1 MGLISFDYTYQ
12 NFRNTTLQPS
22 SAFIDENQDLSSGLR
37 NTSTFKVGTEWRYN
51 IFSFRGGYRYVQ
63 SPYREVGSDFDLNG
77 YSFGLGIR
85 FSPNFGLDFAYDRST
100 NRDQYRFLDIAGVE
114 PAQLEVT
121 NSRFISSL
129 VFNF

>member
-1 MGLISFDYTYQ
+1 
-12 NFRNTTLQPS
+12 
-22 SAFIDENQDLSSGLR
+22 LR

-63 SPYREVGSDFDLNG
+63 SPYQEVGSDFDLSG
-77 YSFGLGIR
+77 YSVGLGIR
-85 FSPNFGLDFAYDRST
+85 FTPNFGLDFSYDRST
-100 NRDQYRFLDIAGVE
+100 NEEQYRFLDIAGVE

-129 VFNF
+129 VINF